1 MKRRSFIKAAAATTV
16 LPLSLNGMSLRSVQN
31 SSLLGALGKRSANGK
46 VLVII
51 QLNGG
56 NDGLNMVVPLDQYSN
71 LSKARSNVLLA
82 DSAVLKLKNTTKTG
96 LHPKMQGAQRIF
108 DNNKMSIVQSVGY
121 PQPDFS
127 HFRSMDIWMSA
138 SDSNKV
144 LTTGWVGR
152 YLDKRYPKFPED
164 YPNASMKDPLAIQ
177 IGPLVAL
184 AFMGPNTNM
193 GMAVTNPSSFYD
205 LLDNAAGTVPSTPA
219 GDELAYIRLLA
230 QQTNEYADVIKDAAS
245 KGTNKSTKYP
255 TGVRGNNL
263 AEQLKIVARLVHGG
277 LQTPVYM
284 VSIGGFDTHSAQ
296 VDASD
301 TKEGA
306 HAELLSQ
313 LSTAMEAF
321 QDDLE
326 LLGISDRVVGMTFSE
341 FGRRVQSNGST
352 GTDHGA
358 AAPLLVFGDAV
369 QPGIIGNNPSIPSA
383 TTVNDNVPMQFDF
396 RQVYGSVLQDWFEL
410 PSSEVKAL
418 LGEDF
423 NTLPIF
429 KNNLSRIDTFADFM
443 TQISLGSIFPN
454 PAKEKTVISYRT
466 DAGGHLQLCLYDSL
480 GRLVH
485 TYFDKAHSAG
495 DYEFEMDLRGLT
507 TGNYV
512 VQLRS
517 SLKSDTQVLHVL

>member
-1 MKRRSFIKAAAATTV
+1 MKRRSFIKTAAASTV
-16 LPLSLNGMSLRSVQN
+16 LPISLNGMSLRSVQN

-71 LSKARSNVLLA
+71 LSKARSNILL
-82 DSAVLKLKNTTKTG
+82 SEESVLKLKNTTKTG
-96 LHPKMQGAQRIF
+96 LHPKMTGAQRLF

-121 PQPDFS
+121 PQPNFS

-138 SDSNKV
+138 SDSDKV
-144 LTTGWVGR
+144 LTTGWMGR
-152 YLDKRYPKFPED
+152 YLDKRYPKFPQD
-164 YPNASMKDPLAIQ
+164 YPNATMKDPLAIQ
-177 IGPLVAL
+177 IGPLVSL

-193 GMAVTNPSSFYD
+193 GMAVTNPESFYN
-205 LLDNAAGTVPSTPA
+205 LLDNASGNVPSTPA

-230 QQTNEYADVIKDAAS
+230 QQTNEYADVIKEAAS

-255 TGVRGNNL
+255 TGGRGSNL
-263 AEQLKIVARLVHGG
+263 AEQLKIVARLIHGG

-284 VSIGGFDTHSAQ
+284 VSLGGFDTHSAQ
-296 VDASD
+296 VDTSD
-301 TKEGA
+301 SKEGF
-306 HAELLSQ
+306 HATLLSQ
-313 LSTAMEAF
+313 LSASMEAF

-358 AAPLLVFGDAV
+358 AAPLMVFGDAV
-369 QPGIIGNNPSIPSA
+369 QPGIIGNNPRIPSA

-396 RQVYGSVLQDWFEL
+396 RQVYGSILQDWFEL
-410 PSSEVKAL
+410 PSSEVKSL
-418 LGEDF
+418 LGDDF

-429 KNNLSRIDTFADFM
+429 KNNLSKIDTFADFM
-443 TQISLGSIFPN
+443 TQISLGTIFPN
-454 PAKEKTVISYRT
+454 PAKDKAVVSYRT
-466 DAGGHLQLCLYDSL
+466 DAGGNLQLRLYDAL
-480 GRLVH
+480 GRLVYV
-485 TYFDKAHSAG
+485 YFDRSHSAG
-495 DYEFEMDLRGLT
+495 EYEFDMDLKGLKP
-507 TGNYV
+507 GNYM
-512 VQLRS
+512 VQLS
-517 SLKSDTQVLHVL
+517 SPLKSDTQVIQVL

>member
-1 MKRRSFIKAAAATTV
+1 MKRRSFIKTAAASTV
-16 LPLSLNGMSLRSVQN
+16 LPISLNGMSLRSVQN

-71 LSKARSNVLLA
+71 LSKARSNILL
-82 DSAVLKLKNTTKTG
+82 SEESVLKLKNTTKTG
-96 LHPKMQGAQRIF
+96 LHPKMTGAQRLF

-121 PQPDFS
+121 PQPNFS

-138 SDSNKV
+138 SDSDKV
-144 LTTGWVGR
+144 LTTGWMGR
-152 YLDKRYPKFPED
+152 YLDKRYPKFPQD
-164 YPNASMKDPLAIQ
+164 YPNATMKDPLAIQ
-177 IGPLVAL
+177 IGPLVSL

-193 GMAVTNPSSFYD
+193 GMAVTNPESFYN
-205 LLDNAAGTVPSTPA
+205 LLDNASGNVPSTPA

-230 QQTNEYADVIKDAAS
+230 QQTNEYADVIKEAAS

-255 TGVRGNNL
+255 TGGRGSNL
-263 AEQLKIVARLVHGG
+263 AEQLKIVARLIHGG

-284 VSIGGFDTHSAQ
+284 VSLGGFDTHSAQ
-296 VDASD
+296 VDTSD
-301 TKEGA
+301 TKEGF
-306 HAELLSQ
+306 HATLLSQ
-313 LSTAMEAF
+313 LSASMEAF

-358 AAPLLVFGDAV
+358 AAPLMVFGDAV
-369 QPGIIGNNPSIPSA
+369 QPGIIGNNPRIPSA

-396 RQVYGSVLQDWFEL
+396 RQVYGSILQDWFEL
-410 PSSEVKAL
+410 PSSEVKSL
-418 LGEDF
+418 LGDDF

-429 KNNLSRIDTFADFM
+429 KNNLSKIDTFADFM
-443 TQISLGSIFPN
+443 TQISLGTIFPN
-454 PAKEKTVISYRT
+454 PAKDKAVVSYRT
-466 DAGGHLQLCLYDSL
+466 DAGGNLQLRLYDAL
-480 GRLVH
+480 GRLVYV
-485 TYFDKAHSAG
+485 YFDRSHSAG
-495 DYEFEMDLRGLT
+495 EYEFDMDLKGLKP
-507 TGNYV
+507 GNYM
-512 VQLRS
+512 VQLS
-517 SLKSDTQVLHVL
+517 SPLKSDTQVIQVL

>member
-1 MKRRSFIKAAAATTV
+1 MKRRSFIKTAAASTV
-16 LPLSLNGMSLRSVQN
+16 LPISLNGMSLRSVQN

-71 LSKARSNVLLA
+71 LSKARSNILL
-82 DSAVLKLKNTTKTG
+82 SEESVLKLKNTTKTG
-96 LHPKMQGAQRIF
+96 LHPKMTGAQRIF

-144 LTTGWVGR
+144 LTTGWMGR

-164 YPNASMKDPLAIQ
+164 YPNATMKDPLAIQ
-177 IGPLVAL
+177 IGPLVSL

-193 GMAVTNPSSFYD
+193 GMAVTNPESFYN
-205 LLDNAAGTVPSTPA
+205 LLDNASGNVPSTPA

-230 QQTNEYADVIKDAAS
+230 QQTNEYADVIKEAAS

-255 TGVRGNNL
+255 TGGRGSNL
-263 AEQLKIVARLVHGG
+263 AEQLKIVARLIHGG
-277 LQTPVYM
+277 LQTPAYM
-284 VSIGGFDTHSAQ
+284 VSLGGFDTHSAQ
-296 VDASD
+296 VDTSD
-301 TKEGA
+301 TKEGF
-306 HAELLSQ
+306 HATLLSQ
-313 LSTAMEAF
+313 LSASMEAF

-358 AAPLLVFGDAV
+358 AAPLMVFGDAV
-369 QPGIIGNNPSIPSA
+369 QPGIIGNNPRIPSA

-396 RQVYGSVLQDWFEL
+396 RQVYGSILQDWFEL
-410 PSSEVKAL
+410 PSSEVKSL
-418 LGEDF
+418 LGDDF

-429 KNNLSRIDTFADFM
+429 KNNLSKIDTFADFM
-443 TQISLGSIFPN
+443 TQISLGTIFPN
-454 PAKEKTVISYRT
+454 PAKDKAVVSYRT
-466 DAGGHLQLCLYDSL
+466 DAGGNLQLRLYDAL
-480 GRLVH
+480 GRLVYV
-485 TYFDKAHSAG
+485 YFDRSHSAG
-495 DYEFEMDLRGLT
+495 EYEFDMDLKGLKP
-507 TGNYV
+507 GNYM
-512 VQLRS
+512 VQLS
-517 SLKSDTQVLHVL
+517 SPLKSDTQVIQVL

>member
-1 MKRRSFIKAAAATTV
+1 MKRRSFIKTAAASTV
-16 LPLSLNGMSLRSVQN
+16 LPISLNGMSLRSVQN

-71 LSKARSNVLLA
+71 LSKARSNILL
-82 DSAVLKLKNTTKTG
+82 SEESVLKLKNTTKTG
-96 LHPKMQGAQRIF
+96 LHPKMTGAQRLF

-121 PQPDFS
+121 PQPNFS

-138 SDSNKV
+138 SDSDKV
-144 LTTGWVGR
+144 LTTGWMGR

-164 YPNASMKDPLAIQ
+164 YPNANMKDPLAIQ
-177 IGPLVAL
+177 IGPLVSL

-193 GMAVTNPSSFYD
+193 GMAVTNPESFYN
-205 LLDNAAGTVPSTPA
+205 LLDNASGNVPSTPA

-230 QQTNEYADVIKDAAS
+230 QQTNEYADVIKEAAS

-255 TGVRGNNL
+255 TGGRGSNL
-263 AEQLKIVARLVHGG
+263 AEQLKIVARLIHGG

-284 VSIGGFDTHSAQ
+284 VSLGGFDTHSAQ
-296 VDASD
+296 VDTSD
-301 TKEGA
+301 TKEGF
-306 HAELLSQ
+306 HATLLSQ
-313 LSTAMEAF
+313 LSASMEAF

-358 AAPLLVFGDAV
+358 AAPLMVFGDAV
-369 QPGIIGNNPSIPSA
+369 QPGIIGNNPRIPSA

-396 RQVYGSVLQDWFEL
+396 RQVYGSILQDWFEL
-410 PSSEVKAL
+410 PSSEVKSL
-418 LGEDF
+418 LGDDF

-429 KNNLSRIDTFADFM
+429 KNNLSKIDTFADFM
-443 TQISLGSIFPN
+443 TQISLGTIFPN
-454 PAKEKTVISYRT
+454 PAKDKTVVSYRT
-466 DAGGHLQLCLYDSL
+466 DAGGNLQLRLYDAL
-480 GRLVH
+480 GRLVYV
-485 TYFDKAHSAG
+485 YFDRSHSAG
-495 DYEFEMDLRGLT
+495 EYEFDMDLKGLKP
-507 TGNYV
+507 GNYM
-512 VQLRS
+512 VQLS
-517 SLKSDTQVLHVL
+517 SPLKSDTQVIQVL

>member
-1 MKRRSFIKAAAATTV
+1 MKRRSFIKTAAASTV
-16 LPLSLNGMSLRSVQN
+16 LPISLNGMSLRSVQN

-71 LSKARSNVLLA
+71 LSKARSNILL
-82 DSAVLKLKNTTKTG
+82 SEESVLKLKNTTKTG
-96 LHPKMQGAQRIF
+96 LHPKMTGAQRIF

-144 LTTGWVGR
+144 LTTGWMGR

-177 IGPLVAL
+177 IGPLVSL

-193 GMAVTNPSSFYD
+193 GMAVTNPESFYN
-205 LLDNAAGTVPSTPA
+205 LLDNASGNVPSTPA

-230 QQTNEYADVIKDAAS
+230 QQTNEYADVIKEAAS

-255 TGVRGNNL
+255 TGGRGSNL
-263 AEQLKIVARLVHGG
+263 AEQLKIVARLIHGG

-284 VSIGGFDTHSAQ
+284 VSLGGFDTHSAQ
-296 VDASD
+296 VDTSD
-301 TKEGA
+301 TKEGF
-306 HAELLSQ
+306 HATLLSQ
-313 LSTAMEAF
+313 LSASMEAF

-358 AAPLLVFGDAV
+358 AAPLMVFGDAV
-369 QPGIIGNNPSIPSA
+369 QPGIIGNNPRIPSA

-396 RQVYGSVLQDWFEL
+396 RQVYGSILQDWFEL
-410 PSSEVKAL
+410 PSSEVKSL
-418 LGEDF
+418 LGDDF

-429 KNNLSRIDTFADFM
+429 KNNLSKIDTFADFM
-443 TQISLGSIFPN
+443 TQISLGTIFPN
-454 PAKEKTVISYRT
+454 PAKDKAVVSYRT
-466 DAGGHLQLCLYDSL
+466 DAGGNLQLRLYDAL
-480 GRLVH
+480 GRLVYV
-485 TYFDKAHSAG
+485 YFDRSHSAG
-495 DYEFEMDLRGLT
+495 EYEFDMDLKGLKP
-507 TGNYV
+507 GNYM
-512 VQLRS
+512 VQLS
-517 SLKSDTQVLHVL
+517 SPLKSDTQVIQVL

>member
-1 MKRRSFIKAAAATTV
+1 MKRRSFIKTAAASTV
-16 LPLSLNGMSLRSVQN
+16 LPISLNGMSLRSVQN

-71 LSKARSNVLLA
+71 LSKARSNILL
-82 DSAVLKLKNTTKTG
+82 SEESVLKLKNTTKTG
-96 LHPKMQGAQRIF
+96 LHPKMTGAQRIF

-144 LTTGWVGR
+144 LTTGWMGR

-164 YPNASMKDPLAIQ
+164 YPNATMKDPLAIQ
-177 IGPLVAL
+177 IGPLVSL

-193 GMAVTNPSSFYD
+193 GMAVTNPESFYN
-205 LLDNAAGTVPSTPA
+205 LLDNASGNVPSTPA

-230 QQTNEYADVIKDAAS
+230 QQTNEYADVIKEAAS

-255 TGVRGNNL
+255 TGGRGSNL
-263 AEQLKIVARLVHGG
+263 AEQLKIVARLIHGG

-284 VSIGGFDTHSAQ
+284 VSLGGFDTHSAQ
-296 VDASD
+296 VDTSD
-301 TKEGA
+301 TKEGF
-306 HAELLSQ
+306 HATLLSQ
-313 LSTAMEAF
+313 LSASMEAF

-358 AAPLLVFGDAV
+358 AAPLMVFGDAV
-369 QPGIIGNNPSIPSA
+369 QPGIIGNNPRIPSA

-396 RQVYGSVLQDWFEL
+396 RQVYGSILQDWFEL
-410 PSSEVKAL
+410 PSSEVKSL
-418 LGEDF
+418 LGDDF

-429 KNNLSRIDTFADFM
+429 KNNLSKIDTFADFM
-443 TQISLGSIFPN
+443 TQISLGTIFPN
-454 PAKEKTVISYRT
+454 PAKDKTVVSYRT
-466 DAGGHLQLCLYDSL
+466 DAGGNLQLRLYDAL
-480 GRLVH
+480 GRLVYV
-485 TYFDKAHSAG
+485 YFDRSHSAG
-495 DYEFEMDLRGLT
+495 EYEFDMDLKGLKP
-507 TGNYV
+507 GNYM
-512 VQLRS
+512 VQLS
-517 SLKSDTQVLHVL
+517 SPLKSDTQVIQVL

>member
-1 MKRRSFIKAAAATTV
+1 MKRRSFIKTAAASTV
-16 LPLSLNGMSLRSVQN
+16 LPISLNGMSLRSVQN

-71 LSKARSNVLLA
+71 LSKARSNILLS
-82 DSAVLKLKNTTKTG
+82 DESVLKLKNTTKTG
-96 LHPKMQGAQRIF
+96 LHPKMTGAQRLF

-121 PQPDFS
+121 PQPNFS

-138 SDSNKV
+138 SDSDKV
-144 LTTGWVGR
+144 LTTGWMGR
-152 YLDKRYPKFPED
+152 YLDKRYPKFPQD
-164 YPNASMKDPLAIQ
+164 YPNATMKDPLAIQ
-177 IGPLVAL
+177 IGPLVSL

-193 GMAVTNPSSFYD
+193 GMAVTNPESFYN
-205 LLDNAAGTVPSTPA
+205 LLDNASGNVPSTPA

-230 QQTNEYADVIKDAAS
+230 QQTNEYADVIKEAAS

-255 TGVRGNNL
+255 TGGRGSNL
-263 AEQLKIVARLVHGG
+263 AEQLKIVARLIHGG

-284 VSIGGFDTHSAQ
+284 VSLGGFDTHSAQ
-296 VDASD
+296 VDTSD
-301 TKEGA
+301 TKEGF
-306 HAELLSQ
+306 HATLLSQ
-313 LSTAMEAF
+313 LSASMEAF

-358 AAPLLVFGDAV
+358 AAPLMVFGDAV
-369 QPGIIGNNPSIPSA
+369 QPGIIGNNPRIPSA

-396 RQVYGSVLQDWFEL
+396 RQVYGSILQDWFEL
-410 PSSEVKAL
+410 PSSEVKSL
-418 LGEDF
+418 LGDDF

-429 KNNLSRIDTFADFM
+429 KNNLSKIDTFADFM
-443 TQISLGSIFPN
+443 TQISLGTIFPN
-454 PAKEKTVISYRT
+454 PAKDKAVVSYRT
-466 DAGGHLQLCLYDSL
+466 DAGGNLQLRLYDAL
-480 GRLVH
+480 GRLVYV
-485 TYFDKAHSAG
+485 YFDRSHSAG
-495 DYEFEMDLRGLT
+495 EYEFDMDLKGLKP
-507 TGNYV
+507 GNYM
-512 VQLRS
+512 VQLS
-517 SLKSDTQVLHVL
+517 SPLKSDTQVIQVL

>member
-1 MKRRSFIKAAAATTV
+1 MKRRSFIKTAAASTV
-16 LPLSLNGMSLRSVQN
+16 LPISLNGMSLRSVQN

-71 LSKARSNVLLA
+71 LSKARSNILL
-82 DSAVLKLKNTTKTG
+82 SEESVLKLKNTTKTG
-96 LHPKMQGAQRIF
+96 LHPKMTGAQRLF

-121 PQPDFS
+121 PQPNFS

-138 SDSNKV
+138 SDSDKV
-144 LTTGWVGR
+144 LTTGWMGR

-177 IGPLVAL
+177 IGPLVSL

-193 GMAVTNPSSFYD
+193 GMAVTNPESFYN
-205 LLDNAAGTVPSTPA
+205 LLDNASGNVPSTPA

-230 QQTNEYADVIKDAAS
+230 QQTNEYADVIKEAAS

-255 TGVRGNNL
+255 TGGRGSNL
-263 AEQLKIVARLVHGG
+263 AEQLKIVARLIHGG

-284 VSIGGFDTHSAQ
+284 VSLGGFDTHSAQ
-296 VDASD
+296 VDTSD
-301 TKEGA
+301 TKEGF
-306 HAELLSQ
+306 HATLLSQ
-313 LSTAMEAF
+313 LSASMEAF

-358 AAPLLVFGDAV
+358 AAPLMVFGDAV
-369 QPGIIGNNPSIPSA
+369 QPGIIGNNPRIPSA

-396 RQVYGSVLQDWFEL
+396 RQVYGSILQDWFEL
-410 PSSEVKAL
+410 PSSEVKSL
-418 LGEDF
+418 LGDDF

-429 KNNLSRIDTFADFM
+429 KNNLSKIDTFADFM
-443 TQISLGSIFPN
+443 TQISLGTIFPN
-454 PAKEKTVISYRT
+454 PAKDKAVVSYRT
-466 DAGGHLQLCLYDSL
+466 DAGGNLQLRLYDAL
-480 GRLVH
+480 GRLVYV
-485 TYFDKAHSAG
+485 YFDRSHSAG
-495 DYEFEMDLRGLT
+495 EYEFDMDLKGLKP
-507 TGNYV
+507 GNYM
-512 VQLRS
+512 VQLS
-517 SLKSDTQVLHVL
+517 SPLKSDTQVIQVL

>member
-1 MKRRSFIKAAAATTV
+1 MKRRSFIKTAAASTV
-16 LPLSLNGMSLRSVQN
+16 LPISLNGMSLRSVQN

-71 LSKARSNVLLA
+71 LSKARSNILL
-82 DSAVLKLKNTTKTG
+82 SEESVLKLKNTTKTG
-96 LHPKMQGAQRIF
+96 LHPKMTGAQRLF

-121 PQPDFS
+121 PQPNFS

-138 SDSNKV
+138 SDSDKV
-144 LTTGWVGR
+144 LTTGWMGR
-152 YLDKRYPKFPED
+152 YLDKRFPKFPQD
-164 YPNASMKDPLAIQ
+164 YPNATMKDPLAIQ
-177 IGPLVAL
+177 IGPLVSL

-193 GMAVTNPSSFYD
+193 GMAVTNPESFYN
-205 LLDNAAGTVPSTPA
+205 LLDNASGNVPSTPA

-230 QQTNEYADVIKDAAS
+230 QQTNEYADVIKEAAS

-255 TGVRGNNL
+255 TGGRGSNL
-263 AEQLKIVARLVHGG
+263 AEQLKIVARLIHGG

-284 VSIGGFDTHSAQ
+284 VSLGGFDTHSAQ
-296 VDASD
+296 VDTSD
-301 TKEGA
+301 TKEGF
-306 HAELLSQ
+306 HATLLSQ
-313 LSTAMEAF
+313 LSASMEAF

-358 AAPLLVFGDAV
+358 AAPLMVFGDAV
-369 QPGIIGNNPSIPSA
+369 QPGIIGNNPRIPSA

-396 RQVYGSVLQDWFEL
+396 RQVYGSILQDWFEL
-410 PSSEVKAL
+410 PSSEVKSL
-418 LGEDF
+418 LGDDF

-429 KNNLSRIDTFADFM
+429 KNNLSKIDTFADFM
-443 TQISLGSIFPN
+443 TQISLGTIFPN
-454 PAKEKTVISYRT
+454 PAKDKAVVSYRT
-466 DAGGHLQLCLYDSL
+466 DAGGNLQLRLYDAL
-480 GRLVH
+480 GRLVYV
-485 TYFDKAHSAG
+485 YFDRSHSAG
-495 DYEFEMDLRGLT
+495 EYEFDMDLKGLKP
-507 TGNYV
+507 GNYM
-512 VQLRS
+512 VQLS
-517 SLKSDTQVLHVL
+517 SPLKSDTQVIQVL

>member
-1 MKRRSFIKAAAATTV
+1 MKRRSFIKTAAASTV
-16 LPLSLNGMSLRSVQN
+16 LPISLNGMSLRSVQN

-71 LSKARSNVLLA
+71 LSKARSNILL
-82 DSAVLKLKNTTKTG
+82 SEESVLKLKNTTKTG
-96 LHPKMQGAQRIF
+96 LHPKMTGAQRLF

-121 PQPDFS
+121 PQPNFS

-138 SDSNKV
+138 SDSDKV
-144 LTTGWVGR
+144 LTTGWMGR
-152 YLDKRYPKFPED
+152 YLDKRFPKFPQD
-164 YPNASMKDPLAIQ
+164 YPNATMKDPLAIQ
-177 IGPLVAL
+177 IGPLVSL

-193 GMAVTNPSSFYD
+193 GMAVTNPESFYN
-205 LLDNAAGTVPSTPA
+205 LLDNASGNVPSTPA

-230 QQTNEYADVIKDAAS
+230 QQTNEYADVIKEAAS

-255 TGVRGNNL
+255 TGGRGSNL
-263 AEQLKIVARLVHGG
+263 AEQLKIVARLIHGG

-284 VSIGGFDTHSAQ
+284 VSLGGFDTHSAQ
-296 VDASD
+296 VDTSD
-301 TKEGA
+301 TKEGF
-306 HAELLSQ
+306 HATLLSQ
-313 LSTAMEAF
+313 LSASMEAF

-358 AAPLLVFGDAV
+358 AAPLMVFGDAV
-369 QPGIIGNNPSIPSA
+369 QPGIIGNNPRIPSA

-396 RQVYGSVLQDWFEL
+396 RQVYGSILQDWFEL
-410 PSSEVKAL
+410 PSSEVKSL
-418 LGEDF
+418 LGDDF

-429 KNNLSRIDTFADFM
+429 KNNLSKIDTFADFM
-443 TQISLGSIFPN
+443 TQISLGTIFPN
-454 PAKEKTVISYRT
+454 PAKDKTVVSYRT
-466 DAGGHLQLCLYDSL
+466 DAGGNLQLRLYDAL
-480 GRLVH
+480 GRLVYV
-485 TYFDKAHSAG
+485 YFDRSHSAG
-495 DYEFEMDLRGLT
+495 EYEFDMDLKGLKP
-507 TGNYV
+507 GNYM
-512 VQLRS
+512 VQLS
-517 SLKSDTQVLHVL
+517 SPLKSDTQVIQVL

>member
-1 MKRRSFIKAAAATTV
+1 MKRRSFIKTAAASTV
-16 LPLSLNGMSLRSVQN
+16 LPISLNGMSLRSVQN

-71 LSKARSNVLLA
+71 LSKARSNILL
-82 DSAVLKLKNTTKTG
+82 SEESVLKLKNTTKTG
-96 LHPKMQGAQRIF
+96 LHPKMTGAQRLF

-121 PQPDFS
+121 PQPNFS

-138 SDSNKV
+138 SDSDKV
-144 LTTGWVGR
+144 LTTGWMGR
-152 YLDKRYPKFPED
+152 YLDKRFPKFPQD

-177 IGPLVAL
+177 IGPLVSL

-193 GMAVTNPSSFYD
+193 GMAVTNPESFYN
-205 LLDNAAGTVPSTPA
+205 LLDNASGNVPSTPA

-230 QQTNEYADVIKDAAS
+230 QQTNEYADVIKEAAS

-255 TGVRGNNL
+255 TGGRGSNL
-263 AEQLKIVARLVHGG
+263 AEQLKIVARLIHGG

-284 VSIGGFDTHSAQ
+284 VSLGGFDTHSAQ
-296 VDASD
+296 VDTSD
-301 TKEGA
+301 TKEGF
-306 HAELLSQ
+306 HATLLSQ
-313 LSTAMEAF
+313 LSASMEAF

-358 AAPLLVFGDAV
+358 AAPLMVFGDAV
-369 QPGIIGNNPSIPSA
+369 QPGIIGNNPRIPSA

-396 RQVYGSVLQDWFEL
+396 RQVYGSILQDWFEL
-410 PSSEVKAL
+410 PSSEVKSL
-418 LGEDF
+418 LGDDF

-429 KNNLSRIDTFADFM
+429 KNNLSKIDTFADFM
-443 TQISLGSIFPN
+443 TQISLGTIFPN
-454 PAKEKTVISYRT
+454 PAKDKAVVSYRT
-466 DAGGHLQLCLYDSL
+466 DAGGNLQLRLYDAL
-480 GRLVH
+480 GRLVYV
-485 TYFDKAHSAG
+485 YFDRSHSAG
-495 DYEFEMDLRGLT
+495 EYEFDMDLKGLKP
-507 TGNYV
+507 GNYM
-512 VQLRS
+512 VQLS
-517 SLKSDTQVLHVL
+517 SPLKSDTQVIQVL

>member
-1 MKRRSFIKAAAATTV
+1 MKRRSFIKTAAASTV
-16 LPLSLNGMSLRSVQN
+16 LPISLNGMSLRSVQN

-71 LSKARSNVLLA
+71 LSKARSNILL
-82 DSAVLKLKNTTKTG
+82 SEESVLKLKNTTKTG
-96 LHPKMQGAQRIF
+96 LHPKMTGAQRIF

-144 LTTGWVGR
+144 LTTGWMGR
-152 YLDKRYPKFPED
+152 YLDKRFPKFPQD
-164 YPNASMKDPLAIQ
+164 YPNATMKDPLAIQ
-177 IGPLVAL
+177 IGPLVSL

-193 GMAVTNPSSFYD
+193 GMAVTNPESFYN
-205 LLDNAAGTVPSTPA
+205 LLDNASGNVPSTPA

-230 QQTNEYADVIKDAAS
+230 QQTNEYADVIKEAAS

-255 TGVRGNNL
+255 TGGRGSNL
-263 AEQLKIVARLVHGG
+263 AEQLKIVARLIHGG

-284 VSIGGFDTHSAQ
+284 VSLGGFDTHSAQ
-296 VDASD
+296 VDTSD
-301 TKEGA
+301 TKEGF
-306 HAELLSQ
+306 HATLLSQ
-313 LSTAMEAF
+313 LSASMEAF

-358 AAPLLVFGDAV
+358 AAPLMVFGDAV
-369 QPGIIGNNPSIPSA
+369 QPGIIGNNPRIPSA

-396 RQVYGSVLQDWFEL
+396 RQVYGSILQDWFEL
-410 PSSEVKAL
+410 PSSEVKSL
-418 LGEDF
+418 LGDDF

-429 KNNLSRIDTFADFM
+429 KNNLSKIDTFADFM
-443 TQISLGSIFPN
+443 TQISLSTIFPN
-454 PAKEKTVISYRT
+454 PAKDKTVVSYRT
-466 DAGGHLQLCLYDSL
+466 DAGGNLQLRLYDAL
-480 GRLVH
+480 GRLVYV
-485 TYFDKAHSAG
+485 YFDRSHSAG
-495 DYEFEMDLRGLT
+495 EYEFDMDLKGLKP
-507 TGNYV
+507 GNYM
-512 VQLRS
+512 VQLS
-517 SLKSDTQVLHVL
+517 SPLKSDTQVIQVL

>member
-1 MKRRSFIKAAAATTV
+1 MKRRSFIKTAAASTV
-16 LPLSLNGMSLRSVQN
+16 LPISLNGMSLRSVQN

-71 LSKARSNVLLA
+71 LSKARSNILL
-82 DSAVLKLKNTTKTG
+82 SEESVLKLKNTTKTG
-96 LHPKMQGAQRIF
+96 LHPKMTGAQRLF

-121 PQPDFS
+121 PQPNFS

-138 SDSNKV
+138 SDSDKV
-144 LTTGWVGR
+144 LTTGWMGR
-152 YLDKRYPKFPED
+152 YLDKRYPKFPQD
-164 YPNASMKDPLAIQ
+164 YPNATMKDPLAIQ
-177 IGPLVAL
+177 IGPLVSL

-193 GMAVTNPSSFYD
+193 GMAVTNPESFYN
-205 LLDNAAGTVPSTPA
+205 LLDNASGNVPSTPA

-230 QQTNEYADVIKDAAS
+230 QQTNEYADVIKEAAS

-255 TGVRGNNL
+255 TGGRGSNL
-263 AEQLKIVARLVHGG
+263 AEQLKIVARLIHGG

-284 VSIGGFDTHSAQ
+284 VSLGGFDTHSAQ
-296 VDASD
+296 VDTSD
-301 TKEGA
+301 SKEGF
-306 HAELLSQ
+306 HATLLSQ
-313 LSTAMEAF
+313 LSASMEAF

-358 AAPLLVFGDAV
+358 AAPLMVFGDAV
-369 QPGIIGNNPSIPSA
+369 QPGIIGNNPRIPSA

-396 RQVYGSVLQDWFEL
+396 RQVYGSILQDWFEL
-410 PSSEVKAL
+410 PSSEVKSL
-418 LGEDF
+418 LGDDF

-429 KNNLSRIDTFADFM
+429 KNNLSKIDTFADFM
-443 TQISLGSIFPN
+443 TQISLGTIFPN
-454 PAKEKTVISYRT
+454 PAKDKAVVSYRT
-466 DAGGHLQLCLYDSL
+466 DAGGNLQLRLYDAL
-480 GRLVH
+480 GRLVYM
-485 TYFDKAHSAG
+485 YFDRSHIAG
-495 DYEFEMDLRGLT
+495 EYEFEMDLKGLKP
-507 TGNYV
+507 GNYM
-512 VQLRS
+512 VQLS
-517 SLKSDTQVLHVL
+517 SPLKSDTQVIQVL

>member
-1 MKRRSFIKAAAATTV
+1 MKRRSFIKTAAASTV
-16 LPLSLNGMSLRSVQN
+16 LPISLNGMSLRSVQN

-71 LSKARSNVLLA
+71 LSKARSNILL
-82 DSAVLKLKNTTKTG
+82 SEESVLKLKNTTKTG
-96 LHPKMQGAQRIF
+96 LHPKMTGAQRLF

-121 PQPDFS
+121 PQPNFS

-138 SDSNKV
+138 SDSDKV
-144 LTTGWVGR
+144 LTTGWMGR
-152 YLDKRYPKFPED
+152 YLDKRFPKFPQD

-177 IGPLVAL
+177 IGPLVSL

-193 GMAVTNPSSFYD
+193 GMAVTNPESFYN
-205 LLDNAAGTVPSTPA
+205 LLDNASGNVPSTPA

-230 QQTNEYADVIKDAAS
+230 QQTNEYADVIKEAAS

-255 TGVRGNNL
+255 TGGRGSNL
-263 AEQLKIVARLVHGG
+263 AEQLKIVARLIHGG

-284 VSIGGFDTHSAQ
+284 VSLGGFDTHSAQ
-296 VDASD
+296 VDTSD
-301 TKEGA
+301 TKEGF
-306 HAELLSQ
+306 HATLLSQ
-313 LSTAMEAF
+313 LSASMEAF

-358 AAPLLVFGDAV
+358 AAPLMVFGDAV
-369 QPGIIGNNPSIPSA
+369 QPGIIGNNPRIPSA

-396 RQVYGSVLQDWFEL
+396 RQVYGSILQDWFEL
-410 PSSEVKAL
+410 PSSEVKSL
-418 LGEDF
+418 LGDDF

-429 KNNLSRIDTFADFM
+429 KNNLSKIDTFADFM
-443 TQISLGSIFPN
+443 TQISLGTIFPN
-454 PAKEKTVISYRT
+454 PAKDKTVVSYRT
-466 DAGGHLQLCLYDSL
+466 DAGGNLQLRLYDAL
-480 GRLVH
+480 GRLVYV
-485 TYFDKAHSAG
+485 YFDRSHSAG
-495 DYEFEMDLRGLT
+495 EYEFDMDLKGLKP
-507 TGNYV
+507 GNYM
-512 VQLRS
+512 VQLS
-517 SLKSDTQVLHVL
+517 SPLKSDTQVIQVL

>member
-1 MKRRSFIKAAAATTV
+1 MKRRSFIKTAAASTV
-16 LPLSLNGMSLRSVQN
+16 LPISLNGMSLRSVQN

-71 LSKARSNVLLA
+71 LSKARSNILL
-82 DSAVLKLKNTTKTG
+82 SEESVLKLKNTTKTG
-96 LHPKMQGAQRIF
+96 LHPKMTGAQRLF

-121 PQPDFS
+121 PQPNFS

-138 SDSNKV
+138 SDSDKV
-144 LTTGWVGR
+144 LTTGWMGR
-152 YLDKRYPKFPED
+152 YLDKRYPKFPQD
-164 YPNASMKDPLAIQ
+164 YPNATMKDPLAIQ
-177 IGPLVAL
+177 IGPLVSL

-193 GMAVTNPSSFYD
+193 GMAVTNPESFYN
-205 LLDNAAGTVPSTPA
+205 LLDNASGNVPSTPA

-230 QQTNEYADVIKDAAS
+230 QQTNEYADVIKEAAS

-255 TGVRGNNL
+255 TGGRGSNL
-263 AEQLKIVARLVHGG
+263 AEQLKIVARLIHGG

-284 VSIGGFDTHSAQ
+284 VSLGGFDTHSAQ
-296 VDASD
+296 VDTSD
-301 TKEGA
+301 TKEGF
-306 HAELLSQ
+306 HATLLSQ
-313 LSTAMEAF
+313 LSASMEAF

-358 AAPLLVFGDAV
+358 AAPLMVFGDAV
-369 QPGIIGNNPSIPSA
+369 QPGIIGNNPRIPSA

-396 RQVYGSVLQDWFEL
+396 RQVYGSILQDWFEL
-410 PSSEVKAL
+410 PSSEVKSL
-418 LGEDF
+418 LGDDF

-429 KNNLSRIDTFADFM
+429 KNNLSKIDTFADFM
-443 TQISLGSIFPN
+443 TQISLGTIFPN
-454 PAKEKTVISYRT
+454 PAKDKAVVSYRT
-466 DAGGHLQLCLYDSL
+466 DAGGNLQLRLYDAL
-480 GRLVH
+480 GRLV
-485 TYFDKAHSAG
+485 YICFDRSHAAG
-495 DYEFEMDLRGLT
+495 EYEFEMDLKGLKP
-507 TGNYV
+507 GNYM
-512 VQLRS
+512 VQLSS
-517 SLKSDTQVLHVL
+517 SLKSDTQVIQVL